1 MRLITA
7 FAATAAILIAGSIV
21 GKAEAATV
29 SGVGGLTP
37 LPKSYSPIEKAGCV
51 CGPRGCACGHP
62 YYRPYGYYHPYYRP
76 YRYYRY

>member
-29 SGVGGLTP
+29 ESEV
-37 LPKSYSPIEKAGCV
+37 
-51 CGPRGCACGHP
+51 
-62 YYRPYGYYHPYYRP
+62 
-76 YRYYRY
+76 